1 MAITFI
7 ALAKNVIR
15 KRQVKKR
22 IRKRGLQGF
31 RVKDPLVFFAEL
43 EKLSIKYVVLRSPR
57 ESETDGDYDILIDV
71 LKYQIL
77 SDFFYQ
83 HYDQSGI
90 KLDIYSVAGG
100 KKLNYRNFPY
110 YPPLLSRLLI
120 ENSVKKGDYYIL
132 LPKADLLAY
141 TYHVVYQKSL
151 NSGIP
156 TGFQNL
162 PRPTETTKHLK
173 DIRQK
178 ISLSNVII
186 DEPINIKDLRD
197 YLVREKFSMPYDQL
211 SRWAMDGDELQKEL
225 ESIERKAIGEPRW
238 GERYIFVYMLRD
250 NIEGSPIEEKI
261 LNELKS
267 RMNIIDDII
276 IAKEDRKSLAL
287 QTRGGNWIQ
296 LRTGNSTLPY
306 RVVVVHDEKPK
317 PLKTFNPDFPL
328 VDNEHFYIKSQLRE
342 IATNEGGA
350 KDSIHGSDN
359 VIEAEYIMQ
368 CVDRIREGK

>member
-7 ALAKNVIR
+7 SAFKNVTR
-15 KRQVKKR
+15 KYQAKKR

-31 RVKDPLVFFAEL
+31 RVKNPFLFFADL
-43 EKLSIKYVVLRSPR
+43 EMASIKYVVLRPPR
-57 ESETDGDYDILIDV
+57 ESDVDGDYDILLDV
-71 LKYQIL
+71 LKHQAL
-77 SDFFYQ
+77 SDLVYR
-83 HYDQSGI
+83 HYDPSGI

-100 KKLNYRNFPY
+100 RKLNYGKFPY
-110 YPPLLSRLLI
+110 YPPLLSGMLI
-120 ENSVKKGDYYIL
+120 ENSEKKGNYYTL

-162 PRPTETTKHLK
+162 PRPTETAKHLK

-178 ISLSNVII
+178 ISLANVII
-186 DEPINIKDLRD
+186 DEPINIKGLRD
-197 YLVREKFSMPYDQL
+197 YLAREKFSMPYDQL
-211 SRWAMDGDELQKEL
+211 SRWAMEGDELQKEL
-225 ESIERKAIGEPRW
+225 EATERQSIGEPRW
-238 GERYIFVYMLRD
+238 GERYIFVYMLRE
-250 NIEGSPIEEKI
+250 NIESSPIEEKI

-267 RMNIIDDII
+267 RMKIIDDII
-276 IAKEDRKSLAL
+276 IAKEHRKSLAL

-296 LRTGNSTLPY
+296 LRTGDSTLPY

-317 PLKTFNPDFPL
+317 PIKTFNPDFPL

-368 CVDRIREGK
+368 CVDRIRDCK